1 MSVLFLVVGVDGV
14 VGGEVEATAL
24 LAFKGEA
31 GDEIAHVDHVAEFAD
46 VLRSLHALEEVL
58 RFLVEH
64 VETVPGTMQT
74 EAENA
79 RAEQFGRQRVKD
91 IISSSIEGV
100 YSPQE
105 MIETMT
111 AAVRQFVGET
121 EQSDDLTMLAI
132 KYTKG

>member
-1 MSVLFLVVGVDGV
+1 MSVLFFVVGVDGV

-31 GDEIAHVDHVAEFAD
+31 GDEIAHVDHIAEFAD

-64 VETVPGTMQT
+64 VETVPGTVQT

>member
-46 VLRSLHALEEVL
+46 VLRRLHALEEVL

-64 VETVPGTMQT
+64 VKTIPGTMQT

>member
-1 MSVLFLVVGVDGV
+1 MSVLFFVVGVDGV

-46 VLRSLHALEEVL
+46 VLRRLHALEEVL

-64 VETVPGTMQT
+64 VETVPGTVQT

>member
-64 VETVPGTMQT
+64 VETVPGTVQT

>member
-24 LAFKGEA
+24 LALEGEA

-46 VLRSLHALEEVL
+46 VLRRLHALEEVL

-64 VETVPGTMQT
+64 VETVPGTVQT

>member
-31 GDEIAHVDHVAEFAD
+31 GEEIAHVDHVAEFAD

-64 VETVPGTMQT
+64 VETVPGTVQT
-74 EAENA
+74 
-79 RAEQFGRQRVKD
+79 V
-91 IISSSIEGV
+91 I
-100 YSPQE
+100 
-105 MIETMT
+105 
-111 AAVRQFVGET
+111 
-121 EQSDDLTMLAI
+121 
-132 KYTKG
+132 